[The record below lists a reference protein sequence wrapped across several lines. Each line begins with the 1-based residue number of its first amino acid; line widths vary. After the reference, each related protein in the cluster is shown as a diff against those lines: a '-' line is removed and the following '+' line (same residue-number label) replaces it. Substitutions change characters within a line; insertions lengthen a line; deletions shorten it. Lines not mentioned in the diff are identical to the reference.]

1 MANRKLR
8 KKVCCMK
15 PGMVMPSCPTSS
27 AAIRV
32 LETIPRLNEPNFNDP
47 TQKPIA
53 SVRNR
58 AISG

>member
-1 MANRKLR
+1 MKL
-8 KKVCCMK
+8 
-15 PGMVMPSCPTSS
+15 GIVMPSCPTSS

-32 LETIPRLNEPNFNDP
+32 LGTTPRLNEPNFRAPN
-47 TQKPIA
+47 QKPIA